1 MPYYSLLTKMFN
13 KCLLYEF
20 LKDILAIRQ
29 NLVMINLFKSAKY
42 TLVSQNSK
50 INDNLYLFVFV
61 NSSRDLIL

>member
-1 MPYYSLLTKMFN
+1 MFN

-29 NLVMINLFKSAKY
+29 NLVMINLLKSAKY